1 MHKKT
6 TKIEHNYYIDAEGL
20 YYESV
25 ISGVVKEQFNINGV
39 VDIAE
44 YTDVNILYLCYID
57 ENDKS

>member
-1 MHKKT
+1 MPKKI

-25 ISGVVKEQFNINGV
+25 VSGLVREQFNINGV
-39 VDIAE
+39 VNIAE

-57 ENDKS
+57 END

>member
-1 MHKKT
+1 MYNKV
-6 TKIEHNYYIDAEGL
+6 TKIEHNYYIDTEGL

-25 ISGVVKEQFNINGV
+25 VSGVVTEQFNINGV
-39 VDIAE
+39 INIAE

>member
-1 MHKKT
+1 MPKKI

-25 ISGVVKEQFNINGV
+25 VSGVVKAQFNINGV

-44 YTDVNILYLCYID
+44 YTDVNILYLCYLD
-57 ENDKS
+57 END

>member
-1 MHKKT
+1 MPKKI

-39 VDIAE
+39 VNIAE
-44 YTDVNILYLCYID
+44 YTDVNILYLCYLD
-57 ENDKS
+57 END

>member
-1 MHKKT
+1 MPKKI

-25 ISGVVKEQFNINGV
+25 VSGLVREQFNINGV
-39 VDIAE
+39 VNIAE